1 MGYRLGSGV
10 DAIATTSVGFI
21 AVLVLGA
28 TASADFVGQPIVGV
42 LSNGSDVFGTT
53 LGKADDNDGFD
64 SGIHIFDIWDG
75 GDDVYQLVWGG
86 GDLTL
91 NLTSIGALTDN
102 DLFLYSPG
110 SLDSTGDYSIRGS
123 FDSVTLL
130 GAAAGTYYINIDST
144 AFSEGEY
151 QLSVVPAPGAGI
163 LLGLAAFGGR
173 RRSRR

>member
-1 MGYRLGSGV
+1 MRVRCDDGASV
-10 DAIATTSVGFI
+10 TVVSFAAVAMAILASS
-21 AVLVLGA
+21 
-28 TASADFVGQPIVGV
+28 ASADFSGQPIVGV
-42 LSNGSDVFGTT
+42 LSNGSLVSGST
-53 LGKADDNDGFD
+53 LGKADDNDGFE

-75 GDDVYQLVWGG
+75 GDDVYQLIWGG

-91 NLTSIGALTDN
+91 TLTSIGALTDN

-123 FDSVTLL
+123 LDSVTLL

-144 AFSEGEY
+144 AFSEGDY

-163 LLGLAAFGGR
+163 LLGCAAVGLR
-173 RRSRR
+173 RRARR

>member
-1 MGYRLGSGV
+1 
-10 DAIATTSVGFI
+10 
-21 AVLVLGA
+21 
-28 TASADFVGQPIVGV
+28 

-53 LGKADDNDGFD
+53 FGKADDNDGFD

-75 GDDVYQLVWGG
+75 GDDVYQLAWGG
-86 GDLTL
+86 GDLTI
-91 NLTSIGALTDN
+91 NLTSIGAFTDN

-123 FDSVTLL
+123 LDSVTLL

-151 QLSVVPAPGAGI
+151 QLSVVPAPGAAVV
-163 LLGLAAFGGR
+163 LGVALVRGR